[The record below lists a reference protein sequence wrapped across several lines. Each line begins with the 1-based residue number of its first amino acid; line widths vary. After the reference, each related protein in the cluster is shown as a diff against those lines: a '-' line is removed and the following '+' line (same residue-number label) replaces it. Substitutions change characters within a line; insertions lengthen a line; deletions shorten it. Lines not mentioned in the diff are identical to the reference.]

1 MLGTSVPRGSH
12 VYYLDL
18 LKKQIQ
24 KGTLHSLN
32 TDEQLLF
39 VQINNQIIQFNIED
53 IGYILFLSWNFW
65 KRKIWKMDS
74 EL

>member
-53 IGYILFLSWNFW
+53 IGYILFLS
-65 KRKIWKMDS
+65 
-74 EL
+74 